1 MTAHTRSKLGKYN
14 GKIILI
20 MNNILLGC
28 TFFASIVAIES
39 LLSGTLNAKIEFEPQ
54 YLRLNQ
60 IQSIGTHNSYHIKPA
75 PNLTKAMLKGN
86 WLTRGLLGSFKYTH
100 YPLSE
105 QFDMGIRQI
114 ELDMFL
120 DPEGGLYAEP
130 VGDSIVEKIGLP
142 ADPDFDPNDEMLQ
155 PGLKVL
161 HTQDID
167 YRSLCLTFIQCLE
180 EIKTWSDN
188 HPQHFPIMVLI
199 EAKDKALPRMI
210 TPEGI
215 ILDFTTPIE
224 FDASNI
230 SEIDQEINAVFPREQ
245 LITPDDIRGKYAT
258 LKEAIMTDGWPTLA
272 ESQGKIIFVMDN
284 RNDLYLKR
292 YPGLKGATL
301 FASAQEPG
309 TDEGM
314 FINTQEPTREI
325 RDLVRQGYI
334 VRTRADRDT
343 IHARVDY
350 SGKRDRAIN
359 SGAQYIS
366 TDYHKPN
373 EYFSDFMVLFAD
385 DTLIRCNPLN
395 TSENCRIEDRVI
407 SQKP

>member
-1 MTAHTRSKLGKYN
+1 MK
-14 GKIILI
+14 KILF
-20 MNNILLGC
+20 GC
-28 TFFASIVAIES
+28 AFSSIVVIS
-39 LLSGTLNAKIEFEPQ
+39 SILSRTLNAKVEFEPQ
-54 YLRLNQ
+54 DLRLNQ
-60 IQSIGTHNSYHIKPA
+60 IQSIGTHNSYHIEPA

-86 WLTRGLLGSFKYTH
+86 WLTRVLLGTFEYTH
-100 YPLSE
+100 DPLPP
-105 QFDMGIRQI
+105 QFDMGVRQI

-130 VGDSIVEKIGLP
+130 SGNSKVEELGLP
-142 ADPDFDPNDEMLQ
+142 ADPDFDPDDEMLQ

-167 YRSLCLTFIQCLE
+167 FRTVCLTFIQCLQE
-180 EIKTWSDN
+180 MKAWSDN

-245 LITPDDIRGKYAT
+245 LITPDDIRGDYAT
-258 LKEAIMTDGWPTLA
+258 LKEAVMTDGWPTLA

-284 RNDLYLKR
+284 KNDLYLER
-292 YPGLKGATL
+292 YPGLKGAAL

-309 TDEGM
+309 SDEGM

-334 VRTRADRDT
+334 VRTRADADT
-343 IHARVDY
+343 LQARVG
-350 SGKRDRAIN
+350 STEKRDRAIR

-366 TDYHKPN
+366 TDFPQPN

-395 TSENCRIEDRVI
+395 TTEECNIEDRSI
-407 SQKP
+407 TQKP